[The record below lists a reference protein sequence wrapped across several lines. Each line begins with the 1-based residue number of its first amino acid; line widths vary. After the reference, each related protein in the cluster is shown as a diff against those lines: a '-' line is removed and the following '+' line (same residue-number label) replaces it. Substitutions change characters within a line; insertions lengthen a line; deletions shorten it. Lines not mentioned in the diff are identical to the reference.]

1 MDFQPQRTLSLNW
14 IKCQGDV
21 WCNLM
26 TVNLSHVHFR
36 GLEGVYIIWHGG
48 QNPRVVYVGQGAIAD
63 RLAAHREELTNTQYS
78 SLGLFVTWASV
89 DPAYRDGVE
98 RILADRLPPLR
109 GERHPSAVPVS
120 VNLPW

>member
-1 MDFQPQRTLSLNW
+1 
-14 IKCQGDV
+14 
-21 WCNLM
+21 M

-78 SLGLFVTWASV
+78 SLGLFVTWAYV

-98 RILADRLPPLR
+98 RTGAV
-109 GERHPSAVPVS
+109 GERVS
-120 VNLPW
+120 DTVADDRGWWKSDDHIGCHARGLRRR